1 VEFKNFFFFDTIYE
15 MEFSKQNVIQNRLLA
30 SFLKAWM

>member
-1 VEFKNFFFFDTIYE
+1 

-30 SFLKAWM
+30 SFLKSLDVSVNIFLV